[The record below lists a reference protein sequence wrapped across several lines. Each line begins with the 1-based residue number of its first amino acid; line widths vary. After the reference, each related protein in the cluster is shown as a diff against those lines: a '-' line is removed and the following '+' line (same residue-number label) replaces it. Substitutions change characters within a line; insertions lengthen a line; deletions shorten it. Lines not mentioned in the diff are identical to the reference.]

1 MPDAL
6 QPPSKA
12 NERPHVGTSI
22 DPVRGMRDVLPA
34 DVKTQAD
41 IAARLDATI
50 AGYGYQQVDLPIIE
64 RRDLY
69 LRKLG
74 EELVGK
80 VYEFSFNGRELAL
93 RPEWTASVLRAYLG
107 RMQDQPLPLR
117 LRYAGPVF
125 RNERPQ
131 RATFRQFTQVGVEL
145 IGGPAPR
152 ADAECIAL
160 ACEGL
165 QAAGV
170 SSFRV
175 RIGHIGLI
183 RALLASLGLTE
194 RTQGI
199 LAWSLEKMHDAGV
212 ATVRAQLNAEQQP
225 TIDQALIEGLDD
237 AQAEALLL
245 HALREIGVNL
255 RFGTRP
261 PEAIVGRL
269 VRKLR
274 REDPQPHIERALTLL
289 DQLCHIHG
297 SPAEALP
304 AAADLL
310 RRFDLPETGLAELRA
325 IVALAE
331 AHGVPPERLQLDF
344 GLGRGLHY
352 YTGTIFEIY
361 DDEGLQLAG
370 GGRYD
375 DLVTTLGGRQPTPA
389 VGFAYG
395 LERVVAAV
403 STTMAEG
410 PRAQDV
416 LVVAVDDTAYV
427 YALSVARELRARG
440 WTALVDVRA
449 RTLER
454 NLRDAAR
461 RDVGFIALVGS
472 EEVRSGEV
480 LWRDVGGRAERR
492 IALAA
497 LPVPNF

>member
-1 MPDAL
+1 
-6 QPPSKA
+6 
-12 NERPHVGTSI
+12 
-22 DPVRGMRDVLPA
+22 MRDVLPA
-34 DVKTQAD
+34 YVRAQA
-41 IAARLDATI
+41 AVAGRLDETI
-50 AGYGYQQVDLPIIE
+50 ARYGYVPVDLPIIE

-69 LRKLG
+69 QRKLG

-93 RPEWTASVLRAYLG
+93 RPEWTASVLRAYVG

-117 LRYAGPVF
+117 LRYNGPVF

-131 RATFRQFTQVGVEL
+131 RATFRQFTQIGVEL

-152 ADAECIAL
+152 SDAECIAL

-165 QAAGV
+165 QEAGV
-170 SSFRV
+170 PSFRV

-183 RALLASLGLTE
+183 RAVLGALGLTE

-199 LAWSLEKMHDAGV
+199 LAWSLEKMRDEGV
-212 ATVRAQLNAEQQP
+212 EAVRAQIEAGPQP
-225 TIDQALIEGLDD
+225 PFDGALIEGLDD

-274 REDPQPHIERALTLL
+274 REDPQPRVERALSLL
-289 DQLCHIHG
+289 GQLCHIQG
-297 SPAEALP
+297 PP
-304 AAADLL
+304 AAAIPAAAELL
-310 RRFDLPETGLAELRA
+310 RRFELPEAGLDELRA
-325 IVALAE
+325 ILRHTE
-331 AHGVPPERLQLDF
+331 AHGVPAERLQLDF

-352 YTGTIFEIY
+352 YTGAIFEIY
-361 DDEGLQLAG
+361 DDEGLQVAG

-375 DLVTTLGGRQPTPA
+375 DLVTALGGRQAIPA

-395 LERVVAAV
+395 VERVVASAG
-403 STTMAEG
+403 TKDERR
-410 PRAQDV
+410 RAKDV
-416 LVVAVDDTAYV
+416 LVVAVDDAAYP
-427 YALSVARELRARG
+427 YALAVARELRMRG
-440 WTALVDVRA
+440 WSAALDVRS
-449 RTLER
+449 RGLER

-461 RDVGFIALVGS
+461 RDLGYVAAVGAEDQAHGT
-472 EEVRSGEV
+472 V
-480 LWRDVGGRAERR
+480 LWRDVAGREERR
-492 IALAA
+492 VALAD
-497 LPVPNF
+497 LPPPGEAIR